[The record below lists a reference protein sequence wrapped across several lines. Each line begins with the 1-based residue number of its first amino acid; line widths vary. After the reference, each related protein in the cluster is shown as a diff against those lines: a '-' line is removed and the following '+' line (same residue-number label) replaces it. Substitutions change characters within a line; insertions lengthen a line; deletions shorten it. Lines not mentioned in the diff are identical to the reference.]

1 MDKTPVLK
9 KFGYSVL
16 RKPEKS
22 NLIVSK
28 NVKEG
33 TLWEFLNIY
42 SVARYQKS
50 DLEGGPFGDIKN
62 LRKVSKPK

>member
-42 SVARYQKS
+42 SVAKFQKFEAR
-50 DLEGGPFGDIKN
+50 LETFCKKTKEN
-62 LRKVSKPK
+62 FQQS